1 VVVGRLFPFADW
13 MALEFSIKDLLSD
26 IVTGCKLIDKELLV
40 HLVLR
45 MLLCCNGSL

>member
-1 VVVGRLFPFADW
+1 MVVGRLFPLADW
-13 MALEFSIKDLLSD
+13 IALEFSIKSLLND